1 MSLNHDD
8 EFIDD
13 VNYGNRFP
21 VNWYYDNAPGIT
33 FRKANLNDNEKLSN
47 DNFNTK
53 ETKSR

>member
-21 VNWYYDNAPGIT
+21 DDWYWDNAAGIT
-33 FRKANLNDNEKLSN
+33 FRKANPKDSEELCSAALHKPSI
-47 DNFNTK
+47 
-53 ETKSR
+53 